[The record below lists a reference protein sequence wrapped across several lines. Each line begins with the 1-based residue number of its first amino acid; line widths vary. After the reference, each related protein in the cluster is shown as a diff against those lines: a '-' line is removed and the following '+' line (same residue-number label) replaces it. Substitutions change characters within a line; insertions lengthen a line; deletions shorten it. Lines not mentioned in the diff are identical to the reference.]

1 MKSLRWEYLG
11 SLWNY
16 ADFVPPLLLIL
27 IVLLDVFTT
36 SQGKTVRS
44 IRHAMQAFICF
55 GMWVKVFY
63 FLRIFRNTGFFV
75 NMLIRVMYQIK
86 VFGLLYVLI
95 LCAFAFTFYSMAP
108 AGWGPMYFLN
118 QTYLIGLGADSMDY
132 GDFPAPTF
140 MHLFYLLGTLTITI
154 IMLNLLI
161 AIISEAYEEV
171 ISSQQEANNFER
183 VQLIHDVSDFID
195 PAKQEALVKPNEYL
209 IRATIA
215 ETSAA
220 KEDGEDQEEPGTKA
234 DQ

>member
-132 GDFPAPTF
+132 SDFPTASA
-140 MHLFYLLGTLTITI
+140 MQMAYILGTLVITI

-161 AIISEAYEEV
+161 AIVCDSYAK
-171 ISSQQEANNFER
+171 
-183 VQLIHDVSDFID
+183 VQDNQ
-195 PAKQEALVKPNEYL
+195 K
-209 IRATIA
+209 
-215 ETSAA
+215 
-220 KEDGEDQEEPGTKA
+220 
-234 DQ
+234 